1 MDKSYLRLSREG
13 IFPITVDHRGE
24 SAPRATGLAM
34 AGTIQGE
41 GKLAGTPSLFVR
53 LQGCNLRCRWRMPDG
68 SISMCDTAH
77 TWPVDCGTVMDV
89 EDIVRTIDL
98 NIGNMRHVVIT
109 GGEPYLQP
117 DGLQELLLSLEE
129 RGIHTTIETN
139 GIYGKMTKMGGMP
152 LANLTSVS
160 PKLSNSGLDAEGVEM
175 SAQGTGILVHAAK
188 RAHGDVQVKFVVAS
202 DADEAEIKEYF
213 YLTLKLLKPSDII
226 VMPLGST
233 VEQLRQTSPAALAMA
248 IRNGWR
254 FGPRLHI
261 SLFGNKEGT

>member
-1 MDKSYLRLSREG
+1 MNKSYLRLSREG
-13 IFPITVDHRGE
+13 IFPITVDCDGH
-24 SAPRATGLAM
+24 STASATGLPM
-34 AGTIQGE
+34 PGTIQGE

-53 LQGCNLRCRWRMPDG
+53 LQGCNLRCRWHLPDG
-68 SISMCDTAH
+68 SLCQCDTAH
-77 TWPVDCGTVMDV
+77 AWPVDGGVTMDV
-89 EDIVRTIDL
+89 EDIVRTIDQ
-98 NIGNMRHVVIT
+98 NIGQMRHVVIT

-117 DGLQELLLSLEE
+117 DGLQDLLLSMEE

-152 LANLTSVS
+152 LANLTSIS

-188 RAHGDVQVKFVVAS
+188 RSHGDVQVKFVVAS
-202 DADEAEIKEYF
+202 EADEAEIKEYF
-213 YLTLKLLKPSDII
+213 YLTLKLLQPNDII
-226 VMPLGST
+226 VMPLGTT
-233 VEQLRQTSPAALAMA
+233 VEQLRQTSPIALAMA

-261 SLFGNKEGT
+261 ALFGNKEGT